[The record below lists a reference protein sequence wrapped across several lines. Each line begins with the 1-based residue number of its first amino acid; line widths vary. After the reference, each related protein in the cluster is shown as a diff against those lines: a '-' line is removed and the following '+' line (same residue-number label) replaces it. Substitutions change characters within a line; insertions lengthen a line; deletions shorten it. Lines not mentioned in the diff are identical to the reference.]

1 MATGEQQGAASDAR
15 LRRYVG
21 AWVVLALVV
30 GATTSVVEVAG
41 VTDRPAELPLTIAL
55 VAAAALLGLVH
66 VSVPLRGAREATTLT
81 ELAYLPM
88 MVLLPPPV
96 AVTAAVVSAL
106 VSEPV
111 ITRGV
116 PRKFLFNVAWVTVG
130 VGAGSWLF
138 HLASPQRFESSPGP
152 LALALVAGAV
162 LVLVNLVALS
172 GIVSILGH
180 QRWSRALLT
189 ETASSVVVNFGTA
202 AIGVLVAALIEEA
215 PMALPILVVPVL
227 LQASGLRARSVG
239 HERLALERSR
249 FERTVQ
255 GSSDGIVL
263 LGPDRLIEVW
273 NPRMV
278 ELTGVSAARALGRT
292 LSDVDCAQLSTP
304 EPADGSHRM
313 TLGERV
319 VDVRAASIPGSAPD
333 ERVISIRDVS
343 QEAELARIRED
354 LVMRVSHEIRT
365 PLTTLSGFVETLQ
378 ARWDTL
384 EEEQRLA
391 LVEAARR
398 GSRRLSHLVTNLMVW
413 ARIEAVTKPTSE
425 GADVRSTVLEVVG
438 ELPVAAPVQVEAGEA
453 LTVAM
458 APADLYLL
466 VANLVENAVL
476 YGRPPVLVA
485 AKSDGAGQVELSVSD
500 AGEGLPEDRVPALY
514 EPFEQQSEGLMRTAK
529 GLGMGLT
536 VVRALATEVGGN
548 LRYEPP
554 PAGGARFVVTLPAAG
569 AGSG

>member
-1 MATGEQQGAASDAR
+1 M
-15 LRRYVG
+15 G
-21 AWVVLALVV
+21 AWVLLALAV
-30 GATTSVVEVAG
+30 GMTTSLVEVPG

-55 VAAAALLGLVH
+55 VVAASVLGLVH
-66 VSVPLRGAREATTLT
+66 VSVPLRGTREATTLT

-96 AVTAAVVSAL
+96 AVTAAVASAL
-106 VSEPV
+106 VSEPI
-111 ITRGV
+111 ITRGA
-116 PRKFLFNVAWVTVG
+116 PRKFLFNVAWVAVG

-138 HLASPQRFESSPGP
+138 HLTSQRFESSPGP

-189 ETASSVVVNFGTA
+189 ETASSVVVNVGTA

-215 PMALPILVVPVL
+215 PTALPILVIPVL

-263 LGPDRLIEVW
+263 LGPDRLVEVW

-278 ELTGVSAARALGRT
+278 ELTGVSAEEALGRT
-292 LSDVDCAQLSTP
+292 LTDVDCAQLSIP

-319 VDVRAASIPGSAPD
+319 VDVRSASIPGSAPD
-333 ERVISIRDVS
+333 ERVISVRDVS

-413 ARIEAVTKPTSE
+413 ARIEAATKQASE
-425 GADVRSTVLEVVG
+425 DADVRSTVLEVVG
-438 ELPVAAPVQVEAGEA
+438 ELPVAAPVHVEADEA
-453 LTVAM
+453 LTVTM
-458 APADLYLL
+458 APADLYLI

-485 AKSDGAGQVELSVSD
+485 ATSDEAGQVELSVSD

-514 EPFEQQSEGLMRTAK
+514 EPFEQQTEGLMRTAK

-536 VVRALATEVGGN
+536 VVRALATEVGGA

-554 PAGGARFVVTLPAAG
+554 PAGGARFVVTLPTAG
-569 AGSG
+569 AGNG